1 MHIAGK
7 YERPF
12 ELKERVDARIFKN
25 QAYEANRNRSKLLQ
39 GQSMHYGQPNG
50 LFFSCENLVES
61 CRNNAYDMNCRAG
74 KINVELFCV
83 MDRLGL
89 TVRK

>member
-1 MHIAGK
+1 MHIACK

-39 GQSMHYGQPNG
+39 GQSMHYGQLNG
-50 LFFSCENLVES
+50 L
-61 CRNNAYDMNCRAG
+61 
-74 KINVELFCV
+74 LF
-83 MDRLGL
+83 M
-89 TVRK
+89 